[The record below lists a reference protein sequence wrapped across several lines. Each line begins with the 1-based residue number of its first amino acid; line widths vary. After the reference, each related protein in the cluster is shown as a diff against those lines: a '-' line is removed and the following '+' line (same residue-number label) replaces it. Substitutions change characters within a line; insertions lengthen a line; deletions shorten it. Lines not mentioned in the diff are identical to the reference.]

1 MESFKNLLLLVCIG
15 IFISCSEFTDAVD
28 DGQLKSGDLGADKT
42 HETKMVTV
50 PFVVD
55 YLGTY
60 VYGPFGMPTDKCPIN
75 VFVTGEGTGTH
86 VGNSTAYF
94 DFCVNPVFEGDVFVR
109 GEYGDAYAYIVA
121 ANGDT
126 LFVSV
131 EGAVLPGRLDDHPE
145 EVVSYWRD
153 PFVILGGT
161 GRFEDASGDGMT
173 DDYNSSEDNNSHHHW
188 VGTITM
194 KKGK

>member
-1 MESFKNLLLLVCIG
+1 M
-15 IFISCSEFTDAVD
+15 
-28 DGQLKSGDLGADKT
+28 
-42 HETKMVTV
+42 
-50 PFVVD
+50 
-55 YLGTY
+55 
-60 VYGPFGMPTDKCPIN
+60 
-75 VFVTGEGTGTH
+75 
-86 VGNSTAYF
+86 
-94 DFCVNPVFEGDVFVR
+94 
-109 GEYGDAYAYIVA
+109 
-121 ANGDT
+121 
-126 LFVSV
+126 SV

-161 GRFEDASGDGMT
+161 GRFEDASGGGMT